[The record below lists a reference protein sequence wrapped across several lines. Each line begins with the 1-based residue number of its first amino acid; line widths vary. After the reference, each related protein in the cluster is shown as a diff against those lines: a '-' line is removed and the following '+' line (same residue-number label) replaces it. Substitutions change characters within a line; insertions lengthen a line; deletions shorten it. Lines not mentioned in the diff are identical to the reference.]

1 MPTLPEIP
9 SDHADPD
16 TLFSAFSDYAAEQ
29 GIELYEAQEEA
40 ILSVLTGDHT
50 IVATPTGSGK
60 SMVALASLFA
70 ALNTGR
76 RAYYTAPIKAL
87 VSEKFFDL
95 TAALGAENVGMITGD
110 SSVNSDA
117 PIICATAEIL
127 ANQALREGAELDVE
141 LVVMDEFHYF
151 GDPQRGWAWQ
161 VPLLEMPQTQFV
173 FMSATLGDMSHISAD
188 LSELTGRDVTLV
200 TSATR
205 PVPLE
210 YSYSEEPLHETL
222 RQLISK
228 DRAPVYIVSFAQA
241 QAVTL
246 AGNIV
251 SANLCSRE
259 EREAIAAEI
268 KGFRF
273 SKGFGQI
280 LKRLLSH
287 GIGVHH
293 AGMLPRYRRLV
304 EQLAGAGLLRIISGT
319 DTLGVGINVPIR
331 TVLLTGLAKF
341 DGRRMRRLTVRE
353 FQQIAGRA
361 GRAGYDSVGYVVAQ
375 APEHVIENQ
384 KALAKA
390 GDDPKKR
397 RKVRKQQ
404 PPTGFVGWS
413 KETFDQLTTGQ
424 PEELRSH
431 MQLNHATI
439 LNLLSRPGSG
449 VHTIRRFINSTH
461 ETAAAKIDLYLKALK
476 IGRALLRSDVIRRE
490 VTDASGPDGEPEVRY
505 VLQRDLGPHFALNQP
520 LSPFALAALELFD
533 RDGDDWALN
542 VLSIIEA
549 TTPVHFTILK
559 GQLDRIKQ
567 EELAALK
574 ADGVDYTERMA
585 ILDELTYPQPNA
597 EILETAFDA
606 YAETSPWVREVGL
619 EPKAVVADMIEQSMN
634 FSQFVAYYRL
644 ARVEGGLL
652 RYLMDVYRAL
662 VQNVPA
668 DAVDERLQEIIDWLG
683 ELIARVDS
691 SLVEEW
697 EALRTAGGG
706 DEDEPALLPAAA
718 QTLSSDRRRFTS
730 LIRNTMFHRVLL
742 AERAAYDHLGEL
754 DADSGWDA
762 KAWENA
768 IEDFYEEYG
777 DLRIDGDARSSAYV
791 QITEGEEEW
800 RVRQILADPDGDR
813 DWAITARVDV
823 AASDS
828 AGEVVVEILDVGP
841 VR

>member
-9 SDHADPD
+9 SDYADPD
-16 TLFSAFSDYAAEQ
+16 TLFSAFTDYVGEQ

-40 ILSVLTGDHT
+40 ILSVLAGDHT

-60 SMVALASLFA
+60 SMVALA
-70 ALNTGR
+70 ALYSALSTGC

-110 SSVNSDA
+110 SAVNSDA

-127 ANQALREGAELDVE
+127 ANQALREGSALDVG

-161 VPLLEMPQTQFV
+161 VPLLEMPQAQFV

-188 LSELTGRDVTLV
+188 LTELTGREVSLV

-222 RQLISK
+222 RQLMTK

-246 AGNIV
+246 ASSIV
-251 SANLCSRE
+251 SANLCTRE

-273 SKGFGQI
+273 AKGFGQI
-280 LKRLLSH
+280 LRRLLSH

-341 DGRRMRRLTVRE
+341 DGRRMRRLSVRE

-361 GRAGYDSVGYVVAQ
+361 GRAGFDSVGYVVAQ

-404 PPTGFVGWS
+404 PPAGFVGWS
-413 KETFDQLTTGQ
+413 QETFEQLTTGQ
-424 PEELRSH
+424 PEELRSR

-449 VHTIRRFINSTH
+449 VHTIRRFIDATH
-461 ETAAAKIDLYLKALK
+461 ETEAAKIELYLKALK
-476 IGRALLRSDVIRRE
+476 IGRALLRSEVIRRE
-490 VTDASGPDGEPEVRY
+490 VTPASGPAGEDEVRY

-520 LSPFALAALELFD
+520 LSPFALAALDLFD
-533 RDGDDWALN
+533 RDGEDWALN

-549 TTPVHFTILK
+549 TTPVHFAILK

-567 EELAALK
+567 EELATLK

-619 EPKAVVADMIEQSMN
+619 EPKAIVADMIDQAMN

-697 EALRTAGGG
+697 EALRDTSGGE
-706 DEDEPALLPAAA
+706 DDEPALLPETA
-718 QTLSSDRRRFTS
+718 QTLSSDRKRFTA

-742 AERAAYDHLGEL
+742 AERAAYEHLGEL
-754 DADSGWDA
+754 DGDSGWDA
-762 KAWENA
+762 RAWEDA

-777 DLRIDGDARSSAYV
+777 DLRIDADARSSAYV
-791 QITEGEEEW
+791 QITEGEEHW
-800 RVRQILADPDGDR
+800 TVRQILADPDGDR
-813 DWAITARVDV
+813 DWAISARVDV

-841 VR
+841 MR